1 MRRIILLVFL
11 PVLLGLPA
19 AAQVCQPESITL
31 YRNQELHLRLLFHE
45 VPSKSATVELRSED
59 MPARSM
65 RTDKD
70 GTVDF
75 GVLSP
80 GAYSIQVRRWGRMN
94 LLVRPEQGANGP
106 WITWSALEK
115 SRAKKVGTNC
125 VVIEVSD

>member
-19 AAQVCQPESITL
+19 APQICQPESIIL
-31 YRNQELHLRLLFHE
+31 YRNQGLHLRLLFHE

-80 GAYSIQVRRWGRMN
+80 GAYSIQVRHWGQMT
-94 LLVRPEQGANGP
+94 LLVRPEQGMNGP
-106 WITWSALEK
+106 WITWSVLEK
-115 SRAKKVGTNC
+115 SSARKIGSDCIVMA
-125 VVIEVSD
+125 VSN